1 MTHAVIAGAGIGG
14 LTAAL
19 ALAKAGLAVT
29 IIERAPGLAEVGAG
43 LQISPNA
50 SAILRDLGVLGALR
64 DKAVA
69 PVGIRVRGARSA
81 ATLSYLSLETAE
93 ARWHAPYL
101 VAHRADLLQVLA
113 EAVARDPAITLHLG
127 TALAGFGT
135 MDSGVSITAKQGLLT
150 RGFEADV
157 LIGADGVRSTVRA
170 RLLQGSSDRPEET
183 GRTAW
188 RAVVPAAALDPLSRV
203 EASTPSETGL
213 WLGRD
218 AHLVHY
224 PLRGGDL
231 VNLVA
236 IIREPPLAP
245 SLDTLWATPG
255 DPKIITARFARWHGA
270 ARELIAAAPS
280 WLRWPL
286 ADRAPLPSWNAGPVA
301 LLGDAAHPVL
311 PFLAQGAAQAIEDA
325 QALATALTAD
335 GTIAERLEAY
345 SRGRQARVLK
355 VQNASRRLGQI
366 YHLAGPAAVARD
378 IAMRALGP
386 RRLLARYDWLYGNSG
401 ENKLPI

>member
-19 ALAKAGLAVT
+19 ALAKAGFAVT
-29 IIERAPGLAEVGAG
+29 LIERAPGLTEVGAG

-50 SAILRDLGVLGALR
+50 SAILRDLGVLEALR
-64 DKAVA
+64 EKAVA
-69 PVGIRVRGARSA
+69 PSGIRIRRARSA
-81 ATLSYLSLETAE
+81 ATLSFLSLETAE

-101 VAHRADLLQVLA
+101 VAHRADLQHVLA
-113 EAVARDPAITLHLG
+113 DAVARDPAITLHLG

-135 MDSGVSITAKQGLLT
+135 TDSGVAITAKQGLLT
-150 RGFEADV
+150 RGFEADL
-157 LIGADGVRSTVRA
+157 LIGADGVRSVVRA
-170 RLLQGSSDRPEET
+170 KLLQGASDSPEAT

-188 RAVVPAAALDPLSRV
+188 RAVVPAAALDRLPQAEQNGRF
-203 EASTPSETGL
+203 ETGL

-236 IIREPPLAP
+236 IIREPPLDP
-245 SLDTLWATPG
+245 GFDTLWATPG
-255 DPKIITARFARWHGA
+255 DPKIITARFAGWSQT
-270 ARELIAAAPS
+270 ARDLIAAVPS

-325 QALATALTAD
+325 QALATALTAQ
-335 GTIAERLEAY
+335 GSIAERLAAY
-345 SRGRQARVLK
+345 SRSRQARVLA

-378 IAMRALGP
+378 IAMRALGS
-386 RRLLARYDWLYGNSG
+386 RRLLARYDWLYGYSR
-401 ENKLPI
+401 ENEFGI